1 MNYYIVEDQQD
12 ARELILKYVETDFP
26 QLKLIGYS
34 EQYSEALAAIQK
46 LKPDLLLLDIN
57 LGRHS
62 AFELLDQ
69 LKEGIN
75 GYAPLILFIS
85 AYVDSETILKAFEYF
100 PLRYITK
107 PIDHQ
112 KMQISIDQTIHQFN
126 LHRES
131 IHNKIPLRPFQINK
145 IRIPKIKGEVELL
158 ELENILF
165 LQSANEGQTTKIF
178 STQELRFINST
189 KHLGYYKDL
198 LKEYKQI
205 FTASQSMIAN
215 LNYLKSYNHSNKTIW
230 LHQYH
235 EALIASRRG
244 GEELKRWLCGE

>member
-1 MNYYIVEDQQD
+1 MNYFIVEDQQD
-12 ARELILKYVETDFP
+12 ARELIQKYVETDFP

-34 EQYSEALAAIQK
+34 EQYSEAVAAIQK

-107 PIDHQ
+107 PIDRK
-112 KMQISIDQTIHQFN
+112 KMQISIDQAIHQFN
-126 LHRES
+126 LHNAS
-131 IHNKIPLRPFQINK
+131 IKNKIPLRPFQMNK

-158 ELENILF
+158 DLENILF
-165 LQSANEGQTTKIF
+165 LQSANEGQTTKICC
-178 STQELRFINST
+178 TPDQRWINSA
-189 KHLGYYKDL
+189 KHLGYYKDIL
-198 LKEYKQI
+198 QEFKQF
-205 FTASQSMIAN
+205 FTVSQSLVVN
-215 LNYLKSYNHSNKTIW
+215 LNYLKSYSHASKTLW
-230 LHQYH
+230 LHQFA
-235 EALIASRRG
+235 EPLLASRRG